1 MDGYRH
7 LSIAER
13 EDIMVRRKDR
23 EGISQIA
30 RELGRDKSTVSREI
44 RSNGWRGLPGGGTA
58 HRPRRGARPAG
69 GCAAVAPG
77 SWATRRGAP
86 RSRCRRGR
94 ALVPGPDIR
103 PHHDGAARASTA
115 PCIRGPSTASFQGT
129 GRRPCRSGARGLP
142 RAQDQ
147 GALRPRRATRRA
159 RGSRLLLPSP
169 PPLRVRNQREHQ
181 RAPQGPVPEGR
192 EPRRRHRRRSPKGVR
207 FAQPETAQASGME
220 VPRGGLPSP
229 IAALIPRIRPAK
241 MGI

>member
-1 MDGYRH
+1 MDAYRH
-7 LSIAER
+7 LCIAER
-13 EDIMVRRKDR
+13 EDIMVRWKDH
-23 EGISQIA
+23 EGVSQIS

-129 GRRPCRSGARGLP
+129 GRRPCCSGTMESEGAGRASGSAGARCASPTTSRSG
-142 RAQDQ
+142 
-147 GALRPRRATRRA
+147 PRR
-159 RGSRLLLPSP
+159 P
-169 PPLRVRNQREHQ
+169 PPGGGSTTG
-181 RAPQGPVPEGR
+181 RATSWREGR
-192 EPRRRHRRRSPKGVR
+192 EGPASSPRW
-207 FAQPETAQASGME
+207 TA
-220 VPRGGLPSP
+220 
-229 IAALIPRIRPAK
+229 
-241 MGI
+241 